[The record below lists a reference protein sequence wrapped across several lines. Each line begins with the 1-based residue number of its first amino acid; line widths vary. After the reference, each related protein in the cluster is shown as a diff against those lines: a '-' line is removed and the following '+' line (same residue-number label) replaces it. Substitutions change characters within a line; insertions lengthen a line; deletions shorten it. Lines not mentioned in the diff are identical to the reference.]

1 MDAPSKRHKVIGVLS
16 VLLAAAIGLITNMV
30 TSSFTWILAL
40 SLAGLVA
47 VAAALTWVGRG
58 RAADPRETTVT
69 QKAQSGG
76 SIRSGRITA
85 SSGAEVSEKA
95 ENDGE
100 ISRSKVRAEGGRV
113 ARHADGGSI
122 EDQNIET
129 SP

>member
-1 MDAPSKRHKVIGVLS
+1 MDAPSKRFKILGVLS

-47 VAAALTWVGRG
+47 ATAALTWMERG
-58 RAADPRETTVT
+58 RAVEPRGTIVT
-69 QKAQSGG
+69 QRAQSGG

-95 ENDGE
+95 ENDGR
-100 ISRSKVRAEGGRV
+100 ISRSKVRAEG
-113 ARHADGGSI
+113 AKIDRHADGGSI
-122 EDQNIET
+122 ENQNIDT
-129 SP
+129 SS